1 MKIITKEEAA
11 LLVKDNDTIAVSG
24 FELACA
30 NEEVALA
37 LEERFIKTGS
47 PQQLTVI
54 HSSCWGNRQEKGMS
68 HLSHKGLLKRWIG
81 GIVKASSP
89 QLSEMIQNNE
99 CEAYNFPQGVLA
111 QLYREIAAKRPG
123 LITKIGLETYID
135 PRQEGGKMNEATTEE
150 LVRII
155 DLLDEEWMF
164 YPSLPLQIGLIRGTV
179 ADENGNVTLTKE
191 GLHME
196 VLPIAQA
203 VHNSGGKVIVQVERV
218 VKNGTLHPKDVK
230 VPGILVDY
238 VVVSEPENHFQT
250 GTTLFEPSFSG
261 DIKLPLESVPKLLLD
276 NRKVIAR
283 RAAMELKKGTV
294 LNLGV
299 GIPVN
304 VSTVAAEEN
313 IDNQIILTTEAG
325 TIGGIPAGLKDFG
338 HAYNSEMI
346 IDHHEQFDFY
356 DGGGLDLS
364 VLGLAEVDQFGNVN
378 VSKLGN
384 QVIGCGGFINISQT
398 AKKLIFAGAFTAGG
412 LKTEVADGR
421 LTIIQEGKYKK
432 FVESVTQITFNG
444 SYSAK
449 TNQEVLFVTERA
461 VFTLENGKLI
471 LIEIA
476 PGVDLKEHIIDQIE
490 FDVCVSDELK
500 EMPSELFMENWGK
513 LAEIMEEDHG
523 KN

>member
-11 LLVKDNDTIAVSG
+11 LLIKDNDAIAISG

-47 PQQLTVI
+47 PQALTVI
-54 HSSCWGNRQEKGMS
+54 HSSCWGDRKEKGMS

-89 QLSEMIQNNE
+89 KLSEMIQAND

-135 PRQEGGKMNEATTEE
+135 PRQEGGKMNEATTED
-150 LVRII
+150 LVEII
-155 DLLDEEWMF
+155 QLLGEEWMF
-164 YPSLPLQIGLIRGTV
+164 YPAFPLQVGLIRGTF
-179 ADENGNVTLTKE
+179 ADENGNVTLEKE

-250 GTTLFEPSFSG
+250 GTTAYNPAFSG
-261 DIKLPLESVPKLLLD
+261 EVKIPLGSVPKLPLD

-283 RAAMELKKGTV
+283 RAAMELQKGTV

-304 VSTVAAEEN
+304 VSIVAAEEA
-313 IDNQIILTTEAG
+313 IDDQIILTTEAG
-325 TIGGIPAGLKDFG
+325 TIGGIPAGLEDFG

-364 VLGLAEVDQFGNVN
+364 VLGLAEVDQMGNVN
-378 VSKLGN
+378 VSKLGS

-398 AKKLIFAGAFTAGG
+398 AKKLVFAGTFTAGG
-412 LKTEVADGR
+412 LKTVVENGR
-421 LTIIQEGKYKK
+421 LTILQEGKHKK
-432 FVESVTQITFNG
+432 FVKAVNQITFNG
-444 SYSAK
+444 HYATK
-449 TNQEVLFVTERA
+449 TKQEVLFVTERA
-461 VFTLENGKLI
+461 VFVLQDGQLI
-471 LIEIA
+471 LSEIA
-476 PGVDLKEHIIDQIE
+476 PGVDLKKDVLDQMDFE
-490 FDVCVSDELK
+490 VQVSGALK
-500 EMPSELFMENWGK
+500 EMPAELFMENWGQLAK
-513 LAEIMEEDHG
+513 LMEEDHG
-523 KN
+523 TN